1 MEEWKMTTNKEKII
15 KGLEKATNTLIST
28 LLLLEEEN
36 SNGKQYDYAT
46 SSTLSSHV
54 DHVNKLAQKI
64 DKIVY
69 QD

>member
-1 MEEWKMTTNKEKII
+1 MTTSKEKII

-36 SNGKQYDYAT
+36 SNGKQYDYVT